1 MKTTILITGTSRGI
15 GKALALH
22 FLSQGATVIGSSR
35 KTQPELAH
43 YPKFFSLELDLSNP
57 ESRANAMHRVKENFD
72 NIDIL
77 INNAGIGPDID
88 HCSPSESDLEDTLRV
103 NLMGTILFTEE
114 LIDHIK
120 LKGKII
126 NISSKMG
133 SITFCEK
140 SDSVAYRV
148 SKAALNMYT
157 QMLSVRVKKGLAI
170 AAVHPGWV
178 KTSIAPSNINGR
190 LTATEAAR
198 KIHSFVTKPF
208 KSGIF
213 WDVET
218 NQEIPW

>member
-15 GKALALH
+15 GKALAVH

-35 KTQPELAH
+35 KTQSELAH
-43 YPKFFSLELDLSNP
+43 YPNFFSLKLDLSNP
-57 ESRANAMHRVKENFD
+57 ESRVNAALRVKENFD
-72 NIDIL
+72 SIDML

-88 HCSPSESDLEDTLRV
+88 HCSPSESHLENTLSV

-114 LIDHIK
+114 LIDHIT
-120 LKGKII
+120 LRGKII

-148 SKAALNMYT
+148 SKTALNMYT
-157 QMLSVRVKKGLAI
+157 QILSVRVKKGLAI

-178 KTSIAPSNINGR
+178 KTSFAPSNINGR
-190 LTATEAAR
+190 LTATEAAQ
-198 KIHSFVTKPF
+198 KIYDFVRSSF